1 LFAQLELDGNLSSIS
16 VSIEAVCRKKLQDV
30 NRDSGGQNPRPKI
43 SVKNYMSS
51 KSGAVGFIDPLSWLI
66 KVELVV
72 EAGQIRAGLLDNAFR
87 EWRKLCSG
95 KRSAGRLFCPS
106 IMGAG
111 DNLHLV
117 GVALSVELEYT
128 FHGHAMNP
136 FRMLHE
142 LCKHDSTSDVSG
154 LKCIR
159 SPDGIA
165 VCCVRMG
172 WPELHRHD
180 HKQSYDRLSTHGS
193 NV

>member
-1 LFAQLELDGNLSSIS
+1 MANT
-16 VSIEAVCRKKLQDV
+16 
-30 NRDSGGQNPRPKI
+30 RDLVRN
-43 SVKNYMSS
+43 
-51 KSGAVGFIDPLSWLI
+51 GAVGFIDPLSWLT

-95 KRSAGRLFCPS
+95 KRPAGRLFCPP
-106 IMGAG
+106 IMAAR
-111 DNLHLV
+111 DNLHVV
-117 GVALSVELEYT
+117 GMALSVELECT
-128 FHGHAMNP
+128 SHGHAMNA

-172 WPELHRHD
+172 WPELHRRD
-180 HKQSYDRLSTHGS
+180 RKQSYDRLSTHGS
-193 NV
+193 NENQTATCNPFLPPSQIRILLGTDPELDIAPAPLQFVPDHAKE

>member
-1 LFAQLELDGNLSSIS
+1 MPKPTSTPSNKGLKPTCPMSRAVALSATPKTKAFVFGVICKSNCRIS
-16 VSIEAVCRKKLQDV
+16 QSTAD
-30 NRDSGGQNPRPKI
+30 
-43 SVKNYMSS
+43 
-51 KSGAVGFIDPLSWLI
+51 GFIDPLSWLI

-142 LCKHDSTSDVSG
+142 LCKHDSACDVSG

-159 SPDGIA
+159 SPDGFA

-180 HKQSYDRLSTHGS
+180 HKQSYDRLSTHG
-193 NV
+193 

>member
-1 LFAQLELDGNLSSIS
+1 MSGSKTLFRARIM
-16 VSIEAVCRKKLQDV
+16 
-30 NRDSGGQNPRPKI
+30 PRKI
-43 SVKNYMSS
+43 SVAICQT
-51 KSGAVGFIDPLSWLI
+51 KSGAGGFIDPLSWLI

-72 EAGQIRAGLLDNAFR
+72 EPGQIRAGLLDNAFR

-117 GVALSVELEYT
+117 GMALSVELECT
-128 FHGHAMNP
+128 FHGHVMNP

-159 SPDGIA
+159 SPGGIA

-172 WPELHRHD
+172 WPELHRHN

-193 NV
+193 NEKEISHGRVSWQTV